1 MTPSSHALAALL
13 LCVFIF
19 SLSEIAL
26 RLPLPPAAP
35 PPQAAARPL
44 KRAALVYFGTVGAT
58 SYDLKEVM
66 LSSAVPWSLDAA
78 TGARPYIERHVLA
91 FNEAHG
97 WTFDTFFHT
106 WNAELEDALVAL
118 LGPVVS
124 HSAGAQPLRGATVTS
139 GMAFSAD
146 LALQLMRAHAAASG
160 VRYERVAVLR
170 FDSVFYRGLDLDAL
184 AEDDAFYV
192 AAWCKADPERRLPAR
207 PGTVGC
213 WATHT
218 YWADEEGVP
227 DFWFAGAPAPVLA
240 VFERMGERMASG
252 AITVGRTCNGCGHA
266 QMWGA
271 ARASGAPLRRWGFHQ
286 IDNDLFRDS
295 VCGSKWDDVFV
306 GVRPWVN
313 FSRGDASPGAD
324 SACEGGFLCAVE
336 EGELERCAG
345 FKHDPK
351 PSWVKGL

>member
-1 MTPSSHALAALL
+1 M
-13 LCVFIF
+13 
-19 SLSEIAL
+19 
-26 RLPLPPAAP
+26 
-35 PPQAAARPL
+35 

-91 FNEAHG
+91 FNEARG
-97 WTFDTFFHT
+97 WAFDTFFHT

-118 LGPVVS
+118 LGPVVG
-124 HSAGAQPLRGATVTS
+124 HSAGAQLLRGATVTS

-146 LALQLMRAHAAASG
+146 VALQLMRAHAAATG

-295 VCGSKWDDVFV
+295 VCGSKWDDAFA
-306 GVRPWVN
+306 GARPWVN

-351 PSWVKGL
+351 PPWVKGL